1 MSGTNLLRDR
11 LRSVLAGYPS
21 VRLGLLFGSQA
32 RGTARPD
39 SDVDVAIEAPATEGP
54 AIAAALSAACGREVD
69 VVTLEDPS
77 IPLVEALVRD
87 SEVIYEARPGIGAR
101 WRARALADLEV
112 DRPWYARM
120 RDAWLARVAREGL

>member
-11 LRSVLAGYPS
+11 LRSVLAGHPS